1 MNSPS
6 GAYPWK
12 RVLLTF
18 AVGFMIVDIAVGTA
32 GVSRNRRPLAL
43 VADALQ
49 WLIVY
54 PGGSIGAGVGTVLL
68 LFGRYV
74 LPALQDSVIEAVV
87 IVCSPLFAV
96 RSLIYELLTAVGIKG
111 EPAQVFAIG
120 SVILVAFVALTA
132 AVIFCCVKE
141 GIAEEEEKER
151 ERDKAKKD

>member
-49 WLIVY
+49 WLIVH
-54 PGGSIGAGVGTVLL
+54 PGGTLGAGVGTVVD

-74 LPALQDSVIEAVV
+74 LPSLQDSIIETVV

-96 RSLIYELLTAVGIKG
+96 RAMVYEFLTAVGLKG
-111 EPAQVFAIG
+111 GPAQVYAVVI
-120 SVILVAFVALTA
+120 VILAALAGLVTA
-132 AVIFCCVKE
+132 IIFCCVKQ

-151 ERDKAKKD
+151 DKAKKD